1 MLNLDTTIQLIEFS
15 LTTLLVLG
23 SRATVFDEF
32 LVILSR
38 ALLGLSTIIYRK
50 DSTYL
55 TGDESLLAIEHPLL
69 RK

>member
-1 MLNLDTTIQLIEFS
+1 
-15 LTTLLVLG
+15 LVLG

-38 ALLGLSTIIYRK
+38 ALLGLSTIIHRK